1 MISCGHRLLSNNT
14 PFAVHIRH
22 IYIRL
27 VLVKLLLLF
36 TVVPVIELALLIQAG
51 NSFGVLPTVGIV
63 LATGISGAWLARSQG
78 MLALRRLQ
86 RELATAAFPAE
97 EIFDGFIILVGGILL
112 LTPGFMTDI
121 IGLAALVPGSRHLI
135 KLFLK
140 REVRRRLG
148 RRVSVPTHTQYR
160 A

>member
-1 MISCGHRLLSNNT
+1 M
-14 PFAVHIRH
+14 F
-22 IYIRL
+22 
-27 VLVKLLLLF
+27 VKLLLLF

-51 NSFGVLPTVGIV
+51 DSFGVLPTVGIV
-63 LATGISGAWLARSQG
+63 LATGFSGAWLARSQG

-121 IGLAALVPGSRHLI
+121 VGLAALVPGSRYLI

-148 RRVSVPTHTQYR
+148 RRVSATTHTQYH

>member
-1 MISCGHRLLSNNT
+1 MIL
-14 PFAVHIRH
+14 FAAPIRQ
-22 IYIRL
+22 IYIHL
-27 VLVKLLLLF
+27 VFVKLLLLF

-78 MLALRRLQ
+78 IQALRRLR
-86 RELATAAFPAE
+86 RELATSAFPAE

-135 KLFLK
+135 KLLLK

-148 RRVSVPTHTQYR
+148 RRVSASTHARYG

>member
-1 MISCGHRLLSNNT
+1 M
-14 PFAVHIRH
+14 
-22 IYIRL
+22 
-27 VLVKLLLLF
+27 LVKLLLLF
-36 TVVPVIELALLIQAG
+36 TVVPVVELALLIQAG
-51 NSFGVLPTVGIV
+51 DSFGVLPTVGIV
-63 LATGISGAWLARSQG
+63 LATGLSGAWLARSQG
-78 MLALRRLQ
+78 VLALRRLQ

-121 IGLAALVPGSRHLI
+121 IGLAALVPGSRYLI

-148 RRVSVPTHTQYR
+148 RRVSASTHTQYQ